1 MPEDGPAIDYAT
13 IRYEV
18 SAGIVTLSFQRPER
32 RNALSLS
39 MRREIADAVSRAARD
54 DAVRVLILTGSGGHF
69 CAGGDIESLKER
81 PSGADAGRQRMRD
94 MWDWVQALIHFDKP
108 VIAAVDGGAVG
119 AGFSIALAADFVFAT
134 PGAYFCQSFAKI
146 GLVPDLGGLY
156 LLPRIVGL
164 QKAKEIVFS
173 ARVIEAQEALE
184 LGIAYKIIAVHNLQV
199 ATRSLADTLSQGSA
213 AAIGLAKSIL
223 NNSFQSD
230 LRNVLELEASANG
243 ICLETDYH
251 KDAIDRFLKKR
262 PYAFTGFKP

>member
-1 MPEDGPAIDYAT
+1 
-13 IRYEV
+13 
-18 SAGIVTLSFQRPER
+18 
-32 RNALSLS
+32 
-39 MRREIADAVSRAARD
+39 
-54 DAVRVLILTGSGGHF
+54 
-69 CAGGDIESLKER
+69 
-81 PSGADAGRQRMRD
+81 

-134 PGAYFCQSFAKI
+134 PEAYFCQSFAKI

-164 QKAKEIVFS
+164 QRAKELVFS
-173 ARVIEAQEALE
+173 ARVIGAQEAQE
-184 LGIAYKIIAVHNLQV
+184 LGIAYKVVGGDELQF
-199 ATRSLADTLSQGSA
+199 AARSLALTLTQSSA
-213 AAIGLAKSIL
+213 AAIGLAKGIL

-251 KDAIDRFLKKR
+251 KDAIARFLNKR
-262 PYAFTGFKP
+262 PYAFAGFKP